1 MNLCWVVRCFTWQMK
16 NAYAVSR
23 LRKKTGYTKKQFY
36 DQAFKIYKEVYHIY
50 YLVSC
55 TTSVPKC
62 KPFRKL
68 HFGTEVI
75 QFSLIALPCVQVLH
89 ALWSNKGRITL
100 QNPYKRKSF
109 LSGFPSTVA
118 FDCLYKHL
126 FAFSFLQHRS
136 MSIHARFVM
145 NCWACLSTV
154 KITDM

>member
-1 MNLCWVVRCFTWQMK
+1 MHMLCQDWGRKPDIPKSSSMIK
-16 NAYAVSR
+16 RSR
-23 LRKKTGYTKKQFY
+23 YTKRYTTF
-36 DQAFKIYKEVYHIY
+36 ITWN
-50 YLVSC
+50 LSC

-136 MSIHARFVM
+136 MSIYARFVM
-145 NCWACLSTV
+145 NYWACLSTV